1 LRQNRHILFLGRL
14 AEELLLVK
22 RTDML
27 VGISALTSVVI
38 PFPPQTTLA
47 NPWYF
52 GVEADPARLPDV
64 DHLNIGILKHGFLF
78 PIICPYLVHRLCH
91 RSGLFCTPVGGRF
104 PAISLVIRRPF
115 VSLLKTLGSSY

>member
-1 LRQNRHILFLGRL
+1 MGRLFLAPL

-22 RTDML
+22 RTDMV

-38 PFPPQTTLA
+38 PFPPQTTLT
-47 NPWYF
+47 NPSYF
-52 GVEADPARLPDV
+52 GVEANPACLPDV
-64 DHLNIGILKHGFLF
+64 DHLNIRILKHVFLF
-78 PIICPYLVHRLCH
+78 HIIWLIWPYLVHRLCH